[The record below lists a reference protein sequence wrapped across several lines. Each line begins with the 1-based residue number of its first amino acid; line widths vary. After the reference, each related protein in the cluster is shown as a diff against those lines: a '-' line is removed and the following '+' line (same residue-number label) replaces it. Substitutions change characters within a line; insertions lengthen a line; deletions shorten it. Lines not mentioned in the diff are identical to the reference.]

1 MSTKSMRRYKIDEK
15 EFSEINIT
23 PFTDVILVVL
33 IIFMITSP
41 FLITGALK
49 VKLPQSSSAETTV
62 NNSIEVYL
70 NAQNQ
75 IFLNNKQVDIT
86 QLPTDLQTDFIQK
99 NNRDVIVKA
108 DKDAIYGNVVQ
119 LLDALKN
126 AGATKLLM
134 ATMKK

>member
-1 MSTKSMRRYKIDEK
+1 MRRYKIDEK

-49 VKLPQSSSAETTV
+49 VKLPQSSTAETTV

-70 NAQNQ
+70 NDQNQ

-86 QLPTDLQTDFIQK
+86 QLPAELQTEFIQK
-99 NNRDVIVKA
+99 NNHDIIVKA
-108 DKDAIYGNVVQ
+108 DKNAIYGNVVQ

>member
-1 MSTKSMRRYKIDEK
+1 MRRYKIDEK

-108 DKDAIYGNVVQ
+108 DKNAIYGNVVQ

>member
-1 MSTKSMRRYKIDEK
+1 MRRYKLDEK

-49 VKLPQSSSAETTV
+49 VKLPQSSSAETTI
-62 NNSIEVYL
+62 NNNIEVYL
-70 NAQNQ
+70 NNKNQ
-75 IFLNNKQVDIT
+75 IYLNDKIVDIT
-86 QLPTDLQTDFIQK
+86 QLPTELQTEFIQK
-99 NNRDVIVKA
+99 GNRDVIVKA
-108 DKDAIYGNVVQ
+108 DKDAVYGNVVQ

-134 ATMKK
+134 ATLKKQ

>member
-1 MSTKSMRRYKIDEK
+1 MRRYKLDEK

-49 VKLPQSSSAETTV
+49 VKLPQSSASQTTV
-62 NNSIEVYL
+62 SNNIEVYL
-70 NAQNQ
+70 NDQNQ
-75 IFLNNKQVDIT
+75 IFLNNKQVGIN
-86 QLPTDLQTDFIQK
+86 QLPAELQTEFIQK
-99 NNRDVIVKA
+99 NNHDVIVKA
-108 DKDAIYGNVVQ
+108 DKNAIYGSVVQ

>member
-1 MSTKSMRRYKIDEK
+1 MRRYKLDEK

-41 FLITGALK
+41 FLITGAMK

-62 NNSIEVYL
+62 SNSIEVYL
-70 NAQNQ
+70 NDQNQ

-86 QLPTDLQTDFIQK
+86 QLPTDLQTEFIQK

-108 DKDAIYGNVVQ
+108 DKNAIYGNVVQ